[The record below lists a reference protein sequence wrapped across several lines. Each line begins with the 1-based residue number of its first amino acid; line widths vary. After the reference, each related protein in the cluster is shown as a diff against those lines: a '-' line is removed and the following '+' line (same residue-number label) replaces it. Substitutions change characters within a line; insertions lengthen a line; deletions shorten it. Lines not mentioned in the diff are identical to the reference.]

1 MTKELQRQC
10 NHIFNRDCNKMG
22 IRLIRFNGKAGIIKC
37 NHTEKENAIR
47 LLQAIKKIA
56 SKKLGVTTIATS
68 GTIRSLIK
76 KHMSIY
82 L

>member
-10 NHIFNRDCNKMG
+10 SHIFNKDCKKMG
-22 IRLIRFNGKAGIIKC
+22 IRLIQFNRKAGIIKC

-56 SKKLGVTTIATS
+56 SKKIEVTTIATS
-68 GTIRSLIK
+68 GTIRSLIR
-76 KHMSIY
+76 KHMSLY

>member
-1 MTKELQRQC
+1 MIKELQGQC
-10 NHIFNRDCNKMG
+10 NHVFHKDCSKMG
-22 IRLIRFNGKAGIIKC
+22 IRLIQFNGKAGIIRC

-47 LLQAIKKIA
+47 LLQSIKKIA
-56 SKKLGVTTIATS
+56 SKKLEVTTIATS

-76 KHMSIY
+76 KHMSTY